1 MRKKKQNRIK
11 RETIVSYLMIAPEM
25 ILMLIFIFIP
35 IIYAFYISL
44 FDWNA
49 LGTKVFSGIGNY
61 LKMLNDSTFKSSVLI
76 TGKYAVIYVLAVY
89 ILSLAAAVFVNS
101 IKGSKRQQVCR
112 IGIYLPNTVSTIVAA
127 TLWTFLFNSRNGY
140 INRILEGT
148 GIGRQ
153 MFLGSGSQALI
164 CVAVVGIWVVFGYD
178 MIIFLSALKDVP
190 ADYYEAAKIDGAN
203 AVQRFFKIT
212 FPLIKGTSVFIIITT
227 LIASFQV
234 FDQIR
239 VMTSGGPGKSTE
251 VTVYYIF
258 QLAFEQYRFGYAS
271 AIAVS
276 LALIIMVV
284 TVIQLKLLKFK

>member
-49 LGTKVFSGIGNY
+49 LGTKVFTGIGNY
-61 LKMLNDSTFKSSVLI
+61 LKMLNDSTFKSSILI
-76 TGKYAVIYVLAVY
+76 TGKYAVVYVLAVY

-190 ADYYEAAKIDGAN
+190 GDYYEAAKIDGAN

>member
-1 MRKKKQNRIK
+1 MKRKHKRIK
-11 RETIVSYLMIAPEM
+11 HETVTAYLMIAPEV
-25 ILMLIFIFIP
+25 ILMALFIFVP
-35 IIYAFYISL
+35 ILYALYISL

-49 LGTKVFSGIGNY
+49 FGTKIFTGISNY
-61 LKMLNDSTFKSSVLI
+61 IDVLRDSTFWDSLLI
-76 TGKYAVIYVLAVY
+76 TGKYAGIYVIAVY
-89 ILSLAAAVFVNS
+89 LLSLGAAVFVHS
-101 IKGSKRQQVCR
+101 IRGNKRQQAVR
-112 IGIYLPNTVSTIVAA
+112 IGIYLPNTISTIVAA

-140 INRILEGT
+140 INKILEQL
-148 GIGRQ
+148 GISRQ
-153 MFLGSGSQALI
+153 LFLGSKTQALV
-164 CVAVVGIWVVFGYD
+164 CVAIVGIWIVFGYN

-212 FPLIKGTSVFIIITT
+212 FPLIKGTSIFILITT
-227 LIASFQV
+227 DISSFQV

-239 VMTSGGPGKSTE
+239 VMTAGGPAKSTE
-251 VTVYYIF
+251 VTVYYVY

-276 LALIIMVV
+276 LALIIMII

>member
-1 MRKKKQNRIK
+1 MKRKHKRIK
-11 RETIVSYLMIAPEM
+11 HETVTAYLMIAPEV
-25 ILMLIFIFIP
+25 ILMALFIFVP
-35 IIYAFYISL
+35 ILYALYISL

-49 LGTKVFSGIGNY
+49 FGTKIFTGISNY
-61 LKMLNDSTFKSSVLI
+61 IDVLRDSTFWDSLLI
-76 TGKYAVIYVLAVY
+76 TGKYAGIYVIAVY
-89 ILSLAAAVFVNS
+89 LLSLGAAVFVHS
-101 IKGSKRQQVCR
+101 IRGNKRQQAVR
-112 IGIYLPNTVSTIVAA
+112 IGIYLPNTISTIVAA

-140 INRILEGT
+140 INKILEQL
-148 GIGRQ
+148 GISRQ
-153 MFLGSGSQALI
+153 LFLGSKTQALV
-164 CVAVVGIWVVFGYD
+164 CVAIVGIWIVFGYN

-212 FPLIKGTSVFIIITT
+212 FPLIKGTSIFILITT
-227 LIASFQV
+227 VISSFQV

-239 VMTSGGPGKSTE
+239 VMTAGGPTKSTE
-251 VTVYYIF
+251 VTVYYVY

-276 LALIIMVV
+276 LALIIMII